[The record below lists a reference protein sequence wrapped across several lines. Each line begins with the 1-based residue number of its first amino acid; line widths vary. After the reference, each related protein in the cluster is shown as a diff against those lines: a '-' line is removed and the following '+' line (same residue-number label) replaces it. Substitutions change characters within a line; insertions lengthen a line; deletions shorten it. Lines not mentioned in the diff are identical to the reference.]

1 MTLPGDTL
9 LPQKGAPQESFHLA
23 LAAKLNKFPSLP
35 REMTKHTPENT
46 TLASNWTE
54 MKVLHERPQGIR
66 LRLWKMYKFII

>member
-9 LPQKGAPQESFHLA
+9 FPQKGTPQESSHLA

-35 REMTKHTPENT
+35 RGMTKHTPENT

-54 MKVLHERPQGIR
+54 MKVRVARASTGNTATFM
-66 LRLWKMYKFII
+66 KNV

>member
-23 LAAKLNKFPSLP
+23 LAAKPNKFPSLP
-35 REMTKHTPENT
+35 REMTKHKPENT

-54 MKVLHERPQGIR
+54 MKVRVARASTGNTATFM
-66 LRLWKMYKFII
+66 KNV